1 VLNKDNASSLKFGGS
16 DDKEIRNNCYV
27 FLALVFF
34 NASVKAQSNDVKGW
48 AKTTWGMSQQEI
60 IKLYPEAKPL
70 KKGEGYMVDVCIGNN
85 RCDVFL
91 TTTGNK
97 LREVTIHVPRDA
109 AREELYEEF
118 KKSLSAKYGLP
129 TFSNRVPGPL
139 SYKLS
144 STWTFPSTTIEL
156 EYLKLDGRPVGNMPR
171 IKDFNALSI
180 KYRPNVSNDNL

>member
-1 VLNKDNASSLKFGGS
+1 MTRQFVKITMLLLLFM
-16 DDKEIRNNCYV
+16 
-27 FLALVFF
+27 LF
-34 NASVKAQSNDVKGW
+34 NGIVTAQSNDVNGW

-70 KKGEGYMVDVCIGNN
+70 NKGEGYTLNVLIGSN

-91 TTTGNK
+91 ITTGNK

-118 KKSLSAKYGLP
+118 LKSLSAKYGLP
-129 TFSNRVPGPL
+129 TFSNKEPGLL

-144 STWTFPSTTIEL
+144 STWTFPSTRIEL
-156 EYLKLDGRPVGNMPR
+156 EYSKLDGKPVGNMPR

-180 KYRPNVSNDNL
+180 KYRPNISKDNL